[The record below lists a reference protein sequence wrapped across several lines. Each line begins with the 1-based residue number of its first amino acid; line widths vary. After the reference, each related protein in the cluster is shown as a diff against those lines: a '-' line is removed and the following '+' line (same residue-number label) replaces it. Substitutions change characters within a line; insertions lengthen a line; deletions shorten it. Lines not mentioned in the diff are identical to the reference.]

1 MEKYLFEL
9 GYENTEKEY
18 NKIFLY
24 ADSLRAAV
32 FQVEVNNIKDLHPK
46 SNKPI
51 GSCEFVFMVQIVPNH
66 YLDSINH

>member
-1 MEKYLFEL
+1 MEKYLFEV
-9 GYENTEKEY
+9 GYENTEKVY

-46 SNKPI
+46 SKLPVGI
-51 GSCEFVFMVQIVPNH
+51 SDFVMFVQILPNH
-66 YLDSINH
+66 YLDSINN